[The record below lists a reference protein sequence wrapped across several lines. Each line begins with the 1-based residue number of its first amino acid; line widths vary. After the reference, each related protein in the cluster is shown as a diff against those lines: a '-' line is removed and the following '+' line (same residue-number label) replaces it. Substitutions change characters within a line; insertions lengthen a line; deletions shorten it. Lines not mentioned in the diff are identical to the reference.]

1 MKVVKPEWLVESAR
15 LGTLLPWQ
23 EFKFQQSHRIDHGQ
37 GSKIPQ
43 KTVIMLPSPSRA
55 SRQPALAE
63 DSMSSTVEI
72 DESLEQDLQ
81 FPSTHPE
88 LPSLPNLPNSPIP
101 ATKPRYARHRS
112 VDSNSNSNHTLSST
126 IHFPHGLNDGGA
138 GPSTIMPS
146 KKTAELML
154 PSFSQIDMNVFNV
167 LPEDVR
173 QELEAEYKR
182 RSVSPLPPMFSA
194 PSVKP
199 ASKITVKGTKIKP
212 IPRKPTS
219 SRSVTKSPT
228 KLQASAMQATQPS
241 VHVSEAELRKLNIDP
256 EIFIE
261 LPVDVQ
267 QEQLALA
274 RQAKF
279 AGVPPIKLVQ
289 RIVIKP
295 LKPRPSAAIYRHPPP
310 QAKYPPPPFIKQWDK
325 DMKEKLHFTEVED
338 VQRVIEA
345 WVEAFNDCLPN
356 DRDVKNLAKFLVQ
369 SVDGSKSTD
378 VGLENAVRVMKWWM
392 VLLRKHWGQWENV
405 DGDRNEDRSSTGN
418 VTSEVVG
425 KAWWK
430 AFRGVKDQMDLTACK
445 KFGGRISLK

>member
-15 LGTLLPWQ
+15 LGTLLPWR
-23 EFKFQQSHRIDHGQ
+23 EFKFQQSHKIDHCQ
-37 GSKIPQ
+37 GLEIPQ
-43 KTVIMLPSPSRA
+43 KTVNMLPSPSRA

-63 DSMSSTVEI
+63 VSMSSTIEI
-72 DESLEQDLQ
+72 DDSLEQDLQ
-81 FPSTHPE
+81 FPPAQPE
-88 LPSLPNLPNSPIP
+88 LPSLPNVPNSPIP
-101 ATKPRYARHRS
+101 TTKPRYTTQRS
-112 VDSNSNSNHTLSST
+112 VDSNSNSNRNLSST
-126 IHFPHGLNDGGA
+126 IHPPHGLNDESA
-138 GPSTIMPS
+138 SPPISGPS
-146 KKTAELML
+146 KTAELVL

-182 RSVSPLPPMFSA
+182 RSVSPLPPMFSMPA
-194 PSVKP
+194 VKP
-199 ASKITVKGTKIKP
+199 ASKITVKGTKTKS

-228 KLQASAMQATQPS
+228 KLQASSTQATRSS
-241 VHVSEAELRKLNIDP
+241 VHVSEAELRKLNIEP

-267 QEQLALA
+267 REQLALA

-279 AGVPPIKLVQ
+279 AGVQPIKLVQ

-295 LKPRPSAAIYRHPPP
+295 LKPRPSAAVYRHPPP
-310 QAKYPPPPFIKQWDK
+310 QAKYPPLPFIKQWDK

-338 VQRVIEA
+338 VQQVIEA
-345 WVEAFNDCLPN
+345 WVEAFNGCSPN
-356 DRDVKNLAKFLVQ
+356 DGDVKNLAKFLVR

-405 DGDRNEDRSSTGN
+405 DGRNEDCSSTGN

-430 AFRGVKDQMDLTACK
+430 AFREVKGQMDLTACK